1 VTGLTNGTTYTFTV
15 KATNSIGQSAE
26 SAASNAVTPYTVSG
40 APTIGTAAVSGV
52 SGQATVSFTAPASN
66 GGSPITS
73 YTATSSPGGITGTL
87 SQAGSGTIIMNGLTN
102 GTAYTF
108 TVRATNASGLS
119 AISGTSNAVTPIS
132 RVLQTITFG
141 ALLAV
146 NYGDAVLPG
155 ATASSGLPVTYSSN
169 NSLVAITSGSTITVV
184 GAGSATITAVQT
196 GNDTYAAATPVIQ
209 MLVVNKKTLSITTP
223 SIASKVYNSLPAS
236 GVVTAGTLSGYLG
249 AETVTASATGLYAD
263 ANIGIAKLAT
273 ITYTLADGTNGGKG
287 ANYSLANGTA
297 EGLITQAP
305 ITVTGVVANSK
316 VQDGNITATL
326 SALGSLSGVFAADT
340 TNVTLNSS
348 SVSANFDTAAV
359 GTAKPVT
366 ISGYTI
372 TGSASANYTL
382 TQPTGI
388 TANITVPTTFYF
400 VSSGT
405 DFNATSNWW
414 SFSDGTG
421 LNPSNLT
428 TANITYVVYSNATT
442 TATLTLGSGS
452 KIVVGNASVAPG
464 TLTVDSGFPI
474 VGTIDIAPAIS
485 GGSNIVLWKDSTT
498 PVFGTLDN
506 TSEVHLQ
513 AVTNY
518 STSAIFGKLFI
529 DPASGFTIMSGNP
542 TIKTS
547 LTVPFGSG
555 LSFSNANG
563 PYIIINSGASVSI
576 DGYLRTRKLGGA
588 FAYNVTTPG
597 TTLGSLQFAAAT
609 PNFTLGSAST
619 IEYNR
624 DNASSTQTISAL
636 PIGVNYANLTITDS
650 GSICNKSF
658 PSSVTVN
665 GTFTLNQSASTLTG
679 CAFLNLAN
687 GATIV
692 RTAGALNAAPTFGT
706 SVNITYNG
714 TAAQNQGFEMPTDGS
729 VLNNLTINNAAGFTL
744 GTNTTVNGTLALT
757 TGVLTTGLNTV
768 TVAASGSTSRTSGW
782 VNGNLRKFIPA
793 SN

>member
-1 VTGLTNGTTYTFTV
+1 
-15 KATNSIGQSAE
+15 
-26 SAASNAVTPYTVSG
+26 
-40 APTIGTAAVSGV
+40 
-52 SGQATVSFTAPASN
+52 
-66 GGSPITS
+66 
-73 YTATSSPGGITGTL
+73 
-87 SQAGSGTIIMNGLTN
+87 
-102 GTAYTF
+102 
-108 TVRATNASGLS
+108 
-119 AISGTSNAVTPIS
+119 
-132 RVLQTITFG
+132 
-141 ALLAV
+141 
-146 NYGDAVLPG
+146 
-155 ATASSGLPVTYSSN
+155 
-169 NSLVAITSGSTITVV
+169 
-184 GAGSATITAVQT
+184 
-196 GNDTYAAATPVIQ
+196 
-209 MLVVNKKTLSITTP
+209 
-223 SIASKVYNSLPAS
+223 
-236 GVVTAGTLSGYLG
+236 
-249 AETVTASATGLYAD
+249 
-263 ANIGIAKLAT
+263 
-273 ITYTLADGTNGGKG
+273 
-287 ANYSLANGTA
+287 
-297 EGLITQAP
+297 
-305 ITVTGVVANSK
+305 
-316 VQDGNITATL
+316 
-326 SALGSLSGVFAADT
+326 
-340 TNVTLNSS
+340 
-348 SVSANFDTAAV
+348 
-359 GTAKPVT
+359 
-366 ISGYTI
+366 
-372 TGSASANYTL
+372 
-382 TQPTGI
+382 
-388 TANITVPTTFYF
+388 
-400 VSSGT
+400 
-405 DFNATSNWW
+405 
-414 SFSDGTG
+414 
-421 LNPSNLT
+421 
-428 TANITYVVYSNATT
+428 
-442 TATLTLGSGS
+442 
-452 KIVVGNASVAPG
+452 
-464 TLTVDSGFPI
+464 
-474 VGTIDIAPAIS
+474 
-485 GGSNIVLWKDSTT
+485 
-498 PVFGTLDN
+498 
-506 TSEVHLQ
+506 VHLQ

-518 STSAIFGKLFI
+518 TTSAIFGKLFI

-563 PYIIINSGASVSI
+563 PYIIINSDAAVSI

-706 SVNITYNG
+706 SVNVTYNG
-714 TAAQNQGFEMPTDGS
+714 TTAQNQGFEMPTDGS
-729 VLNNLTINNAAGFTL
+729 VLKNLTINNAAGFTL